1 MGSPCRMSPALVGA
15 MSTIKL
21 AYQTATRETL
31 TAIPSLPTKLQPTF
45 DLSRL
50 DTQDQFHT
58 VHFPQIVDKHGRWD
72 LGGVKLSKLPTR
84 KVSERAMDTVP
95 FRGNAWPAQSASY
108 NWTVPFRSSGA

>member
-1 MGSPCRMSPALVGA
+1 MSPALVGA

-50 DTQDQFHT
+50 DTQGQFHT

-108 NWTVPFRSSGA
+108 NWTVPFRSPGA